1 MVWNSLPP
9 EIIQLESLVFL
20 PNVILIVTIAQFMY
34 LISWETKSNNND
46 NDRLNFFEDTKSVLN
61 GENILPKDNR
71 WIYLGSKRVNFKDGG
86 RHHKIITGSLKK

>member
-34 LISWETKSNNND
+34 LISWEIKSNNND
-46 NDRLNFFEDTKSVLN
+46 NDRLNFSEDTKSVLN
-61 GENILPKDNR
+61 GKK
-71 WIYLGSKRVNFKDGG
+71 YL
-86 RHHKIITGSLKK
+86 T